1 MLSNNSIS
9 LPQSLYIPFFAP
21 GRGYCGTSFYVN
33 GFEYLS
39 EWGLLKKKIARREYS
54 MRVRGSTATAGFAGK
69 KLMCLKA
76 GCAFTAHTAC
86 DPISG

>member
-1 MLSNNSIS
+1 MALNIFLSGDS
-9 LPQSLYIPFFAP
+9 L
-21 GRGYCGTSFYVN
+21 
-33 GFEYLS
+33 
-39 EWGLLKKKIARREYS
+39 KKIARREYS